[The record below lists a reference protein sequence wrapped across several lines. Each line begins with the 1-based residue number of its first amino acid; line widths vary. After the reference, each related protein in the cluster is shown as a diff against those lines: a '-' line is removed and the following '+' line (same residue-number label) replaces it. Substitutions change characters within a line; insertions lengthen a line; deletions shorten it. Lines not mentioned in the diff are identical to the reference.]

1 MVSPYRQVA
10 RALQGKTWI
19 DNASNVMSDESHETD
34 EYMKHIAA
42 NTADIERLVESMTCT
57 LTLQSWSLSLLLC
70 MLGTR
75 RTIKLTGSLLMRK
88 RLSIFCWPREFFGVG
103 QCADADEVVWF

>member
-34 EYMKHIAA
+34 EYIKHIAA
-42 NTADIERLVESMTCT
+42 NTANIERLVESMTCT
-57 LTLQSWSLSLLLC
+57 LTVPSWSLNLLLC
-70 MLGTR
+70 ILGIR
-75 RTIKLTGSLLMRK
+75 RTITLTSSLVMRK
-88 RLSIFCWPREFFGVG
+88 RPPIFCW
-103 QCADADEVVWF
+103 